1 MAMAKTKTTF
11 FCQNCGNQYSQWMG
25 QCKAC
30 GEWNTI
36 VEEVI
41 DKGEEKKVWKETSSK
56 NPSVSVVNIK
66 EVSEVGES
74 RIDTR
79 NDELNRVLG
88 DRKSTRMNSS
98 H

>member
-1 MAMAKTKTTF
+1 MW
-11 FCQNCGNQYSQWMG
+11 NQYSQWMG

-41 DKGEEKKVWKETSSK
+41 DKGEEKKVWKELLQKSEC
-56 NPSVSVVNIK
+56 SVVNIK

-79 NDELNRVLG
+79 NDELNRVLEEG
-88 DRKSTRMNSS
+88 LSMDRGFGRRRTWSW
-98 H
+98 